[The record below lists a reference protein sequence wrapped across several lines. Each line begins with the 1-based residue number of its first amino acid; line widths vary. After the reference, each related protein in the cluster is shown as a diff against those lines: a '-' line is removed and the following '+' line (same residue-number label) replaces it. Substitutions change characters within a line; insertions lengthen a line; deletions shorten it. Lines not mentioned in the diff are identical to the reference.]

1 VGSNPTGPIFYNSNY
16 RATRR
21 KTYKSAKLGASMEIA
36 EMFIGTQE
44 IILIALIV
52 LILFG
57 ASKIPEVARSLG
69 RGVAEFKKAQKEAEM
84 ELRELEK
91 KMEMSKEERRTKLEK
106 IARDLGI
113 NPEGK
118 SDEALLDEIERAL
131 PKVEKSK
138 P

>member
-1 VGSNPTGPIFYNSNY
+1 
-16 RATRR
+16 
-21 KTYKSAKLGASMEIA
+21 MEVVK
-36 EMFIGTQE
+36 MFIGTQE
-44 IILIALIV
+44 LLWIALIV

-69 RGVAEFKKAQKEAEM
+69 KSVAEFKKAQKEAEL
-84 ELRELEK
+84 ELRELERDLRL
-91 KMEMSKEERRTKLEK
+91 SKDEKRRKLEK

-118 SDEALLDEIERAL
+118 SDEELLEEINKAL
-131 PKVEKSK
+131 PKVEKAK

>member
-1 VGSNPTGPIFYNSNY
+1 
-16 RATRR
+16 
-21 KTYKSAKLGASMEIA
+21 MEIA

-57 ASKIPEVARSLG
+57 AHKIPEVARSLG

-91 KMEMSKEERRTKLEK
+91 KMEMSKEERRAKLEK

-118 SDEALLDEIERAL
+118 SDEALLEEIERAL

>member
-1 VGSNPTGPIFYNSNY
+1 
-16 RATRR
+16 
-21 KTYKSAKLGASMEIA
+21 MEVA
-36 EMFIGTQE
+36 RMFIGTQE
-44 IILIALIV
+44 LIWIAIIV

-69 RGVAEFKKAQKEAEM
+69 RSVAEFRKAQREAEL
-84 ELRELEK
+84 ELRELERDLK
-91 KMEMSKEERRTKLEK
+91 ASKDEKRAKLEK

-118 SDEALLDEIERAL
+118 SDEELLEEINKAL
-131 PKVEKSK
+131 PKIEKTK

>member
-1 VGSNPTGPIFYNSNY
+1 
-16 RATRR
+16 
-21 KTYKSAKLGASMEIA
+21 
-36 EMFIGTQE
+36 MFIGTQE
-44 IILIALIV
+44 LILIALVV

-57 ASKIPEVARSLG
+57 ASKLPEVARNLG
-69 RGVAEFKKAQKEAEM
+69 RSVAEFKKAQKEAEI

-91 KMEMSKEERRTKLEK
+91 DMKASKEERRVKLEK

-118 SDEALLDEIERAL
+118 SDEELLEEINKAL
-131 PKVEKSK
+131 PRVEKTK